1 MSEMNITDRPCIVF
15 QGVSKEYQEA
25 ISATLETLKQDLNH
39 TLHHITVPASLLD
52 TPKPSSS
59 PDGTPLQDTTQTA
72 TLDDDTQHDSLS
84 SLHKDNSSHEPHT
97 SSQDLT
103 AKVEHLIN
111 VRTALVDAANGMC
124 MKPVWTGDVDVYM
137 RL

>member
-1 MSEMNITDRPCIVF
+1 MNISNLYLITF

-39 TLHHITVPASLLD
+39 TLHHITLPPSLLD

-59 PDGTPLQDTTQTA
+59 PDGTSLQDTTQKA
-72 TLDDDTQHDSLS
+72 PLLQGDDTQHDSLS
-84 SLHKDNSSHEPHT
+84 SLPKDSSSHEPHT
-97 SSQDLT
+97 SLQDLT
-103 AKVEHLIN
+103 VKVEHLIN

-124 MKPVWTGDVDVYM
+124 NKPSLNQRG
-137 RL
+137 